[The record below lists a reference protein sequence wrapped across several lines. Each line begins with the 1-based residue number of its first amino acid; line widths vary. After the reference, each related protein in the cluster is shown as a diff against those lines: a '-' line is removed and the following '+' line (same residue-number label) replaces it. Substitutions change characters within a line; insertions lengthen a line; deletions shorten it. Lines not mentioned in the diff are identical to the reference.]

1 MDDMKNN
8 SQDPSLIDDE
18 TAVLRMQLE
27 EKDKRIKALKN
38 REPIVVR
45 EIQVPPADYEQ
56 LKYQVNRQKKQIK
69 KYQQLLAFGGTQN
82 RANLIENFA
91 DKAKSSLK
99 KIALEIEN
107 TSYDQQQIQR
117 IIKLCDFLDKS
128 REELYSFVS
137 TADDGKFISNPAF
150 RRVQQDISLITARL
164 NERGTVYNIPEER
177 LPEFHHVLLSV
188 LEAIK
193 PYLNEGE
200 KNG

>member
-69 KYQQLLAFGGTQN
+69 KSQQLLAFGGTQN
-82 RANLIENFA
+82 LANLIENFA

-99 KIALEIEN
+99 RIALEIEN

-193 PYLNEGE
+193 PYLDEGE

>member
-1 MDDMKNN
+1 MKNN

-82 RANLIENFA
+82 LANLIENFA

>member
-82 RANLIENFA
+82 LANLIENFA

>member
-82 RANLIENFA
+82 LANLIENFA

-99 KIALEIEN
+99 RIALEIEN

-193 PYLNEGE
+193 PYLDEGE

>member
-1 MDDMKNN
+1 MKNN

-82 RANLIENFA
+82 LANLIENFA

-99 KIALEIEN
+99 RIALEIEN

-188 LEAIK
+188 LE
-193 PYLNEGE
+193 PYLDEGE

>member
-1 MDDMKNN
+1 MKNN

-38 REPIVVR
+38 REPIIVR

-82 RANLIENFA
+82 LANLIENFA

-99 KIALEIEN
+99 RIALEIEN

-193 PYLNEGE
+193 PYLDEGE

>member
-1 MDDMKNN
+1 MKNN

-82 RANLIENFA
+82 LANLIENFA

-99 KIALEIEN
+99 RIALEIEN

-193 PYLNEGE
+193 PYVDEGE

>member
-82 RANLIENFA
+82 LANLIENFA

-107 TSYDQQQIQR
+107 TSYDQQHIQR

>member
-27 EKDKRIKALKN
+27 EKDKRIIALKN

-82 RANLIENFA
+82 LANLIENFA

>member
-1 MDDMKNN
+1 MKNN

-45 EIQVPPADYEQ
+45 EIQVPPADYKQ

-82 RANLIENFA
+82 LANLIENFA

>member
-82 RANLIENFA
+82 LANLIENFA

-99 KIALEIEN
+99 RIALEIEN

>member
-1 MDDMKNN
+1 MKNN

-82 RANLIENFA
+82 LANLIENFA

-117 IIKLCDFLDKS
+117 IIKRCDFLDKS

>member
-18 TAVLRMQLE
+18 TAMLRMQLE

-82 RANLIENFA
+82 LANLIENFA

-99 KIALEIEN
+99 RIALEIEN

>member
-1 MDDMKNN
+1 
-8 SQDPSLIDDE
+8 
-18 TAVLRMQLE
+18 MQLE

-82 RANLIENFA
+82 LANLIENFA

-99 KIALEIEN
+99 RIALEIEN

-193 PYLNEGE
+193 PYLDEGE
-200 KNG
+200 ENG

>member
-1 MDDMKNN
+1 MKNN

-82 RANLIENFA
+82 LANLIENFA

-107 TSYDQQQIQR
+107 TSYDQQHIQR

>member
-1 MDDMKNN
+1 MKNN

-82 RANLIENFA
+82 LANLIENFA

-99 KIALEIEN
+99 RIALEIEN

-193 PYLNEGE
+193 PYLDEGE

>member
-1 MDDMKNN
+1 MKNN

-82 RANLIENFA
+82 LANLIENFA

-164 NERGTVYNIPEER
+164 NERGTVYNIHEER

>member
-1 MDDMKNN
+1 MKNN

-82 RANLIENFA
+82 LANLIENFA

-193 PYLNEGE
+193 PYLDEGE

>member
-45 EIQVPPADYEQ
+45 EIQVPPADYKQ

-82 RANLIENFA
+82 LANLIENFA

>member
-1 MDDMKNN
+1 MKNN

-45 EIQVPPADYEQ
+45 EIQVPPADYKQ
-56 LKYQVNRQKKQIK
+56 LNSQVNRQKKQIK

-82 RANLIENFA
+82 LANLIENFA

>member
-1 MDDMKNN
+1 MKNN

-18 TAVLRMQLE
+18 TAMLRMQLE

-82 RANLIENFA
+82 LANLIENFA

-99 KIALEIEN
+99 RIALEIEN

>member
-1 MDDMKNN
+1 MKNN

-82 RANLIENFA
+82 LANLIENFA

-99 KIALEIEN
+99 RIALEIEN

>member
-1 MDDMKNN
+1 MEDMQNNPQNNPAMDG
-8 SQDPSLIDDE
+8 E
-18 TAVLRMQLE
+18 AAALRMQMAA
-27 EKDKRIKALKN
+27 KDKRIKELES
-38 REPIVVR
+38 REPVAIR
-45 EIQVPPADYEQ
+45 EVPVPPADYEQ
-56 LKYQVNRQKKQIK
+56 LKYQVNRQQKQIK

-82 RANLIENFA
+82 LANLIEGFA
-91 DKAKSSLK
+91 DKAKSTMK

-164 NERGTVYNIPEER
+164 NEKGTVYNIPEER